1 MSTEVERLLAT
12 VDLLTDERIAD
23 IAKAYRDK
31 GLPHQKWA
39 WHAAQ
44 AADRQQEVGEA
55 ANDMSKHVQIFGITF
70 MGDPE
75 DLRQVAWA
83 GNNAGLGIATED
95 LIGMERYTLDEYS
108 RLVDPWFAG
117 FRDQPIVFGEEQL

>member
-1 MSTEVERLLAT
+1 
-12 VDLLTDERIAD
+12 
-23 IAKAYRDK
+23 
-31 GLPHQKWA
+31 
-39 WHAAQ
+39 
-44 AADRQQEVGEA
+44 
-55 ANDMSKHVQIFGITF
+55 VQIFGITF